1 MWIDADEPTELLRL
15 NHALDALGLLDSEDR
30 FQIADTLLTRGSD
43 LQPIIDLYIDGAATN
58 EESSAK
64 LSEAARFIGAGTD
77 SMEVAA
83 RRLVRHV
90 MESMLSGRY
99 PPFFGLGWLQKILEK
114 APNADTEY
122 VWGGYDCARCCGLY
136 WDYEE
141 GPVGRRPSRTVPL
154 TESGQVRA
162 AELDAAV
169 IDEAAAWLE
178 RNPTV

>member
-1 MWIDADEPTELLRL
+1 MWIDADEPKELLRL
-15 NHALDALGLLDSEDR
+15 NHALDVLGLLSREDR
-30 FQIADTLLTRGSD
+30 YEIADALLTRGID
-43 LQPIIDLYIDGAATN
+43 LQPLIDLCIAGTATK
-58 EESSAK
+58 EESADL
-64 LSEAARFIGAGTD
+64 LSEAARLIGASAD

-90 MESMLSGRY
+90 MESVLSERY
-99 PPFFGLGWLQKILEK
+99 SPFFGLGWLQKILDK